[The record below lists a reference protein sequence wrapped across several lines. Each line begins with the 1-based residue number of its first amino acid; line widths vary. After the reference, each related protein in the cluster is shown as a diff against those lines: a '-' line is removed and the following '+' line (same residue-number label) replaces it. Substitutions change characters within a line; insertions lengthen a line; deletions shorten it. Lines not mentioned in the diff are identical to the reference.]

1 MNDRFDG
8 AAGVDA
14 VSSPPDAE
22 TLYASLRDAL
32 ATRVASRATAP
43 RLVGIH
49 SGGTWVA
56 ERLQADL
63 GLPGRAG
70 ALDIS
75 FYRDDF
81 NRIGLHGQVKP
92 TDLDFD
98 VDGADVVLVDDVLYS
113 GRTIRG
119 ALNVLFD
126 FGRPARVD
134 LAVLVD
140 RETPEHD
147 AREMPIA
154 ARWAGAKLVL
164 PRDREFV
171 LSRDDGRFAFAI
183 APTPR
188 PLHDA

>member
-1 MNDRFDG
+1 MSDG
-8 AAGVDA
+8 VASIA
-14 VSSPPDAE
+14 PDAE
-22 TLYASLRDAL
+22 ALYASVRDAL
-32 ATRVASRATAP
+32 AAELASRGTVP

-92 TDLDFD
+92 TELDFD
-98 VDGADVVLVDDVLYS
+98 VGGADVVLVDDVLYS

-140 RETPEHD
+140 RDTPEHD

-154 ARWAGAKLVL
+154 ARWIGARLVL

-171 LSRDDGRFAFAI
+171 LSNGDGRFAFAI
-183 APTPR
+183 AETPR
-188 PLHDA
+188 PRKAA

>member
-1 MNDRFDG
+1 VTDVGDG
-8 AAGVDA
+8 LVA
-14 VSSPPDAE
+14 PDAE
-22 TLYASLRDAL
+22 ALYATVRDAL
-32 ATRVASRATAP
+32 AAHVAAMAPATP
-43 RLVGIH
+43 RIVGIH

-98 VDGADVVLVDDVLYS
+98 VDGANVLLVDDVLYS

-126 FGRPARVD
+126 FGRPASVD

-140 RETPEHD
+140 RDTPEHD
-147 AREMPIA
+147 AREMPVA
-154 ARWAGAKLVL
+154 ARWAGARLTL

-171 LSRDDGRFAFAI
+171 LSRDGDRFAFAI
-183 APTPR
+183 AQTPR
-188 PLHDA
+188 PQKGG

>member
-1 MNDRFDG
+1 MSAYEPID
-8 AAGVDA
+8 DA
-14 VSSPPDAE
+14 PDAE
-22 TLYASLRDAL
+22 ALYRSLKDQL
-32 ATRVASRATAP
+32 AVDVASRDRAP

-56 ERLQADL
+56 QRLHRELDL
-63 GLPGRAG
+63 DGSAG

-92 TDLDFD
+92 TEIDFE
-98 VDGADVVLVDDVLYS
+98 VDGADILLVDDVLYS

-140 RETPEHD
+140 RQTPAGD
-147 AREMPIA
+147 AREMPIT
-154 ARWAGAKLVL
+154 ARWFGARLCL
-164 PRDREFV
+164 PREREFV
-171 LSRDDGRFAFAI
+171 LSSDDAGFSFAI
-183 APTPR
+183 AETPR
-188 PLHDA
+188 PLKA

>member
-1 MNDRFDG
+1 MTAERD
-8 AAGVDA
+8 APLAVDET
-14 VSSPPDAE
+14 VPDAE
-22 TLYASLRDAL
+22 ALYAVLKDTL
-32 ATRVASRATAP
+32 ADWLARRGDRRPRV
-43 RLVGIH
+43 VGIH

-56 ERLQADL
+56 ERLHRDL
-63 GLPGRAG
+63 GLGGRPG

-92 TDLDFD
+92 TSIDFD
-98 VDGADVVLVDDVLYS
+98 VDGADILLVDDVLYT

-126 FGRPARVD
+126 YGRPARVD
-134 LAVLVD
+134 LAVLID
-140 RETPEHD
+140 RQTPEGD

-154 ARWAGAKLVL
+154 ARWAGGQRAL

-171 LSRDDGRFAFAI
+171 LSTSDTGFAFAV
-183 APTPR
+183 ARTPR
-188 PLHDA
+188 ALPNT